1 MIINDS
7 KIGSQKGNNFEKL
20 NTSKEEKL
28 LSETENK
35 FDIDTS
41 NPLSR
46 EQDFHNDVQDGNNTN
61 LDSNYIFNDTISI
74 SVNQRKQQLSEQQIA
89 MA

>member
-7 KIGSQKGNNFEKL
+7 KIGSQKGKNFEKL

-28 LSETENK
+28 LSDTEDK

-46 EQDFHNDVQDGNNTN
+46 EQDFHNDVQDANKTN